1 VSRAPWGK
9 TKKGGGEIGTEDEH
23 TNIHTHGKGTGEDKQ
38 GLDPLSL
45 SLSRSRS
52 LLLALSRPR
61 SLATLVTPTTS
72 TPVQDNTRPIPPLVF
87 HPAPTHLGRGTQRQF
102 YSSVQGPP
110 GLKRR
115 HLVQIKY
122 ENMKLHQLKELLII
136 KRYTNRHD
144 MQYFKPR
151 FLRS

>member
-1 VSRAPWGK
+1 MGKNKKRGRGDRDRGRAY
-9 TKKGGGEIGTEDEH
+9 EH
-23 TNIHTHGKGTGEDKQ
+23 TYARQRDGRRQAGAR
-38 GLDPLSL
+38 PSLSL
-45 SLSRSRS
+45 SCSRSRS